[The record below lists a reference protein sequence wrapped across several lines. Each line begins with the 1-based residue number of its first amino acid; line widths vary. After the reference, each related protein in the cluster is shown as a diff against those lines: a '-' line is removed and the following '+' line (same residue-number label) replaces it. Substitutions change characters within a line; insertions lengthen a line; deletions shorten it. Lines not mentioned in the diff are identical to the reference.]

1 MGLDICRIHLC
12 SNSESLNRPVC
23 VAVASND
30 PNSISCSEY
39 RLSDFTNWYPRYS
52 HSDMNDNIRLRLNK
66 AIETTDSK
74 EFVDIAY
81 KLGLFLTKGE
91 DD

>member
-30 PNSISCSEY
+30 PNSISYSEY
-39 RLSDFTNWYPRYS
+39 RLGDSLKMEERYS
-52 HSDMNDNIRLRLNK
+52 ECVGGDTAVVLPAVM
-66 AIETTDSK
+66 
-74 EFVDIAY
+74 
-81 KLGLFLTKGE
+81 
-91 DD
+91 DDAVKWRIC

>member
-30 PNSISCSEY
+30 PNSISYSEY
-39 RLSDFTNWYPRYS
+39 RLGDSLKMEERYS
-52 HSDMNDNIRLRLNK
+52 ECVGGDAAVVLPAVM
-66 AIETTDSK
+66 
-74 EFVDIAY
+74 
-81 KLGLFLTKGE
+81 
-91 DD
+91 DDAVKWRIC

>member
-39 RLSDFTNWYPRYS
+39 RLSDFTIFWTGMPGIL
-52 HSDMNDNIRLRLNK
+52 MP
-66 AIETTDSK
+66 
-74 EFVDIAY
+74 
-81 KLGLFLTKGE
+81 G
-91 DD
+91 

>member
-39 RLSDFTNWYPRYS
+39 RLSDFTKLVPSLLAFRHERQYS
-52 HSDMNDNIRLRLNK
+52 PPLEQGD
-66 AIETTDSK
+66 
-74 EFVDIAY
+74 
-81 KLGLFLTKGE
+81 
-91 DD
+91 

>member
-39 RLSDFTNWYPRYS
+39 RLSDFTL
-52 HSDMNDNIRLRLNK
+52 M
-66 AIETTDSK
+66 AETEAHKTGTLATR
-74 EFVDIAY
+74 IQ
-81 KLGLFLTKGE
+81 T
-91 DD
+91 

>member
-30 PNSISCSEY
+30 PNSISYSEY
-39 RLSDFTNWYPRYS
+39 RLGDSLKIEERYS
-52 HSDMNDNIRLRLNK
+52 ECVGRRRRSGSSRSD
-66 AIETTDSK
+66 
-74 EFVDIAY
+74 
-81 KLGLFLTKGE
+81 G
-91 DD
+91 